1 MKLPGMPRSKAIIY
15 QLVLVLIKA
24 HITFS
29 MGYLNQQGIAKFNY
43 LKRYSVRANTQFSI
57 KDHIRVGE
65 NLMSFIKKTRSS
77 VKIKVNKILLQQSV
91 RESAIIP
98 VYDIMG
104 NYGGTKSQGLGNSG
118 NPYAWLRARKITT
131 TGTGISPEVCL
142 PKLIS

>member
-1 MKLPGMPRSKAIIY
+1 
-15 QLVLVLIKA
+15 
-24 HITFS
+24 

-65 NLMSFIKKTRSS
+65 NLYVFYKENPHFGQ
-77 VKIKVNKILLQQSV
+77 IKVNRSPFTTAV

-104 NYGGTKSQGLGNSG
+104 NYAGTKSQGLGNSG
-118 NPYAWLRARKITT
+118 NPYAQVARTKDNHSTVL
-131 TGTGISPEVCL
+131 GYHRKCVCR
-142 PKLIS
+142 S